1 MRNGSKLF
9 VALLALSIF
18 AAAQQKPATKTKTK
32 SADQLGTHA
41 TANLPSE
48 QDVNAFLHETFGYDP
63 QLTWKI
69 TGIRPSQAEG
79 LAEVTVQISG
89 PQGQGE
95 QKFFVTEDGKHA
107 VVGDVIPFGPHPYDK
122 TRELLQKKSTG
133 PSRGPASAPVTIV
146 EFSDFQC
153 PHCRHGAG
161 ILNAVMSRYPG
172 KVRRRD
178 HRRRP

>member
-1 MRNGSKLF
+1 MDMRNRSKLF
-9 VALLALSIF
+9 VALIALSIF
-18 AAAQQKPATKTKTK
+18 AAAQQKPTTKTKTK

-48 QDVNAFLHETFGYDP
+48 DEVNAFLHQTFGYDP

-69 TGIRPSQAEG
+69 AGIRPSQAEG

-107 VVGDVIPFGPHPYDK
+107 MVVDVIPLGLHPFD
-122 TRELLQKKSTG
+122 RS
-133 PSRGPASAPVTIV
+133 
-146 EFSDFQC
+146 
-153 PHCRHGAG
+153 
-161 ILNAVMSRYPG
+161 
-172 KVRRRD
+172 
-178 HRRRP
+178 